1 MKCNTCGKEIKEK
14 ALFCSNCGNII
25 GSMVENKKIETVKNH
40 NIIIILVVLLL
51 IFAIICYIIFK
62 NTGQLVNMKGVK
74 VYIPNDYEEKIKANY
89 DKAYISKKEDI
100 MIGVIIQKNTHLN
113 FNDYLKALELT
124 LKSTAKTNC
133 EKEFDKNIKNT
144 RWVKYQCANEKEK
157 ASMYTTIK
165 EDTAY
170 IVSLESITSTNT
182 NNLENQVENHLEL
195 IK

>member
-89 DKAYISKKEDI
+89 DKAYIYKKEDI
-100 MIGVIIQKNTHLN
+100 MIGVIIQKNKNLN
-113 FNDYLKALELT
+113 FND
-124 LKSTAKTNC
+124 
-133 EKEFDKNIKNT
+133 
-144 RWVKYQCANEKEK
+144 
-157 ASMYTTIK
+157 
-165 EDTAY
+165 
-170 IVSLESITSTNT
+170 
-182 NNLENQVENHLEL
+182 
-195 IK
+195 